1 MRIMSIAKHTPY
13 DKFTDKIAKGMGK
26 VIDTKTFQNF
36 ADKLKNNDNM
46 PTHIFSA
53 TGILLS
59 SFFIFSTAKS
69 KKIEKERKKPLMVN
83 TAISCAIATTGGYTI
98 DKMLKK
104 PIDKFINGFKNANK
118 GNPKLDKYVDG
129 IKIAKSAIIFGMLY
143 RYIVPVISMCIAEKV
158 VEKNNNKLNKQA

>member
-1 MRIMSIAKHTPY
+1 MKITAVNKLALY
-13 DKFTDKIAKGMGK
+13 DRFTDKVAKGMGK
-26 VIDTKTFQNF
+26 VIETKTFQNF
-36 ADKLKNNDNM
+36 ADKLKNNENM

-59 SFFIFSTAKS
+59 TFFMLSTARN

-104 PIDKFINGFKNANK
+104 PIDKFIEGFKNANI
-118 GNPKLDKYVDG
+118 GNPKLHKYVEG

-143 RYIVPVISMCIAEKV
+143 RYIVPVISMCVAEKV
-158 VEKNNNKLNKQA
+158 VEKKNKSVDKIA